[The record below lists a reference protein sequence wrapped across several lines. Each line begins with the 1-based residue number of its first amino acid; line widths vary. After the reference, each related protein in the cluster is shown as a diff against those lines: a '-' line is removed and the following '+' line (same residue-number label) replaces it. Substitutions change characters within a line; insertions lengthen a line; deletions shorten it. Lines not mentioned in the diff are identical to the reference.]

1 MESSACKI
9 VGHVEYNGEAPRPI
23 GVQVPSY
30 SPLRNPEFRQSAVSS
45 VILVPPLCVC
55 SILSLRRSQI
65 YNHLRLAFWS
75 PPLLSSKLSW
85 VLNRSSFV
93 LRSSLSLSLSKQVP
107 SLPTVFL
114 PQPPSRALSSG
125 LSPSF
130 FIFPSRCRT
139 TLEALSLSLYSRIQR
154 CRGLFYEFS

>member
-55 SILSLRRSQI
+55 SILSLRRASQI

-93 LRSSLSLSLSKQVP
+93 LRSSLSLSKQVP